1 MNMSKK
7 FDKRKKVVYDLICD
21 DLYTPMKFKELAM
34 LLRVAKED
42 RDELRQIL
50 ESLEQEGKIYL
61 SKRGKYCKGHAK
73 RLTGVFRA
81 SLKGFG
87 FVVLDEDGSA
97 DVFIGEDD
105 ICGAF
110 DGDHVEIVLTKEPE
124 GRSREGKLDYIS
136 DLGCNGI
143 WLMPIM
149 PSPTYHKYDTT
160 DYEAVDEAYG
170 TADDFKELASAC
182 HKKGIRL
189 IIDVAMNHSS
199 SQHPWFTQACE
210 YLAGLKAGE
219 KPDDTVCPYVDY
231 YHFSD
236 KQEGTTYYA
245 VPGSSSWWYEGSFWS
260 EMPDL
265 NLKSPAVQKEFEE
278 VADYWIDLGVDG
290 FRMDAAMH
298 YEENATNA
306 NCDILNKLYTYCK
319 EKNPQFYMV
328 SEVWA
333 SENVIADYYASGT
346 PSMFNFDAGTAKG
359 ALVNAVRKGDPVS
372 LVNSMLKY
380 QNDFSA
386 KNPDYIDAPFL
397 SNHDMARIAN
407 TLVNDPD
414 KIKTAAGLLM
424 TMNGSPFVYYGEEI
438 GMNSSGTKDENKR
451 IPMVWSKTDITG
463 MTKGPADMDAGIESP
478 FPAEDEQEKDKDS
491 ILSYYKNAL
500 RLRNQNPEIARG
512 TIEKVESLC
521 KDSQAAITKTYQD
534 STIGIVYNL
543 GEGNDT
549 VDLKGTALENMNLEG
564 SLTLK
569 EETVQ
574 LKDGKLEMPPCSIVV
589 LK

>member
-1 MNMSKK
+1 MTTG
-7 FDKRKKVVYDLICD
+7 FCH
-21 DLYTPMKFKELAM
+21 PMKKGKVMKKRILSAVVVLVLFAGVLAGCISGNGTQE
-34 LLRVAKED
+34 AKLNIIDDNYRNYYEIFVGSFYD
-42 RDELRQIL
+42 SD
-50 ESLEQEGKIYL
+50 GD
-61 SKRGKYCKGHAK
+61 GMGD
-73 RLTGVFRA
+73 
-81 SLKGFG
+81 LKG
-87 FVVLDEDGSA
+87 
-97 DVFIGEDD
+97 
-105 ICGAF
+105 
-110 DGDHVEIVLTKEPE
+110 VEE
-124 GRSREGKLDYIS
+124 KLDYIS

-170 TADDFKELASAC
+170 SADDFKELASAC
-182 HKKGIRL
+182 HEKGIRL

-245 VPGSSSWWYEGSFWS
+245 VPGSSNWWYEGSFWS

-380 QNDFSA
+380 QNDFSQ

-451 IPMVWSKTDITG
+451 IPMVWSKTDTTG

-543 GEGNDT
+543 GEGNGT

-574 LKDGKLEMPPCSIVV
+574 LKDGKLEMPACSIAV

>member
-1 MNMSKK
+1 MTTG
-7 FDKRKKVVYDLICD
+7 FCH
-21 DLYTPMKFKELAM
+21 PMKKGKVMKKRILSAVVVLVLFAGVLAGCISGNGTQD
-34 LLRVAKED
+34 AKLNIIDDNYRNYYEIFVGSFYD
-42 RDELRQIL
+42 SD
-50 ESLEQEGKIYL
+50 GD
-61 SKRGKYCKGHAK
+61 GMGD
-73 RLTGVFRA
+73 
-81 SLKGFG
+81 LKG
-87 FVVLDEDGSA
+87 
-97 DVFIGEDD
+97 
-105 ICGAF
+105 
-110 DGDHVEIVLTKEPE
+110 VEE
-124 GRSREGKLDYIS
+124 KLDYIS

-170 TADDFKELASAC
+170 SADDFKELASAC
-182 HKKGIRL
+182 HEKGIRL

-245 VPGSSSWWYEGSFWS
+245 VPGSSNWWYEGSFWS

-380 QNDFSA
+380 QNDFSQ

-451 IPMVWSKTDITG
+451 IPMVWSKTDTTG

-478 FPAEDEQEKDKDS
+478 FPAEDEQEQDKDS

-543 GEGNDT
+543 GEGNGT
-549 VDLKGTALENMNLEG
+549 VDLKKTALENMNLEG

-574 LKDGKLEMPPCSIVV
+574 LKDGKLEMPACSIAV

>member
-1 MNMSKK
+1 LTTG
-7 FDKRKKVVYDLICD
+7 FFH
-21 DLYTPMKFKELAM
+21 PMKKGKVMKKRILSAVVVLVLFAGVLAGCISGNGTQD
-34 LLRVAKED
+34 AKLNIIDDNYRNYYEIFVGSFYD
-42 RDELRQIL
+42 SD
-50 ESLEQEGKIYL
+50 GD
-61 SKRGKYCKGHAK
+61 GMGD
-73 RLTGVFRA
+73 
-81 SLKGFG
+81 LKG
-87 FVVLDEDGSA
+87 
-97 DVFIGEDD
+97 
-105 ICGAF
+105 
-110 DGDHVEIVLTKEPE
+110 VEE
-124 GRSREGKLDYIS
+124 KLDYIS

-182 HKKGIRL
+182 HEKGIRL

-380 QNDFSA
+380 QNDFSQ

-451 IPMVWSKTDITG
+451 IPMVWSKTDTTG

-500 RLRNQNPEIARG
+500 CLRNQNPEIARG

-543 GEGNDT
+543 GEGNGT

>member
-1 MNMSKK
+1 LTTG
-7 FDKRKKVVYDLICD
+7 FFH
-21 DLYTPMKFKELAM
+21 PMKKGKVMKKRILSAVVVLVLFAGVLAGCISGNGTQD
-34 LLRVAKED
+34 AKLNIIDDNYRNYYEIFVGSFYD
-42 RDELRQIL
+42 SD
-50 ESLEQEGKIYL
+50 GD
-61 SKRGKYCKGHAK
+61 GMGD
-73 RLTGVFRA
+73 
-81 SLKGFG
+81 LKG
-87 FVVLDEDGSA
+87 
-97 DVFIGEDD
+97 
-105 ICGAF
+105 
-110 DGDHVEIVLTKEPE
+110 VEE
-124 GRSREGKLDYIS
+124 KLDYIS

-182 HKKGIRL
+182 HEKGIRL

-380 QNDFSA
+380 QNDFSK

-451 IPMVWSKTDITG
+451 IPMVWSKTDTTG

-543 GEGNDT
+543 GEGNGT

-574 LKDGKLEMPPCSIVV
+574 LKDGKLEMPACSIAV

>member
-1 MNMSKK
+1 MTTG
-7 FDKRKKVVYDLICD
+7 FFH
-21 DLYTPMKFKELAM
+21 PMKKGKVMKKRILSAVVVLVLFAGVLAGCISGHSTQE
-34 LLRVAKED
+34 AKLNIIDDNYRNYYEIFVGSFYD
-42 RDELRQIL
+42 SD
-50 ESLEQEGKIYL
+50 GD
-61 SKRGKYCKGHAK
+61 GMGD
-73 RLTGVFRA
+73 
-81 SLKGFG
+81 LKG
-87 FVVLDEDGSA
+87 
-97 DVFIGEDD
+97 
-105 ICGAF
+105 
-110 DGDHVEIVLTKEPE
+110 VEE
-124 GRSREGKLDYIS
+124 KLDYIS

-182 HKKGIRL
+182 HEKGIRL

-380 QNDFSA
+380 QNDFSQ

-451 IPMVWSKTDITG
+451 IPMVWSKTDTTG

-478 FPAEDEQEKDKDS
+478 FPAEDEQEKDKDKDS

-574 LKDGKLEMPPCSIVV
+574 LKDGKLEMPSCSIAV

>member
-1 MNMSKK
+1 LTIG
-7 FDKRKKVVYDLICD
+7 FFH
-21 DLYTPMKFKELAM
+21 PMKKGKVMKKRILSAVVVLVLFAGVLAGCISGNGTQD
-34 LLRVAKED
+34 AKLNIIDDNYRNYYEIFVGSFYD
-42 RDELRQIL
+42 SD
-50 ESLEQEGKIYL
+50 GD
-61 SKRGKYCKGHAK
+61 GMGD
-73 RLTGVFRA
+73 
-81 SLKGFG
+81 LKG
-87 FVVLDEDGSA
+87 
-97 DVFIGEDD
+97 
-105 ICGAF
+105 
-110 DGDHVEIVLTKEPE
+110 VEE
-124 GRSREGKLDYIS
+124 KLDYIS

-333 SENVIADYYASGT
+333 SENIIADYYASGT

>member
-1 MNMSKK
+1 MKK
-7 FDKRKKVVYDLICD
+7 RILSAVVVLVLFAGVLAGCISGNGTQDAKLNIIDDNYRNYYEIFVGSFYDSD
-21 DLYTPMKFKELAM
+21 GDGMG
-34 LLRVAKED
+34 D
-42 RDELRQIL
+42 
-50 ESLEQEGKIYL
+50 
-61 SKRGKYCKGHAK
+61 
-73 RLTGVFRA
+73 
-81 SLKGFG
+81 LKG
-87 FVVLDEDGSA
+87 
-97 DVFIGEDD
+97 
-105 ICGAF
+105 
-110 DGDHVEIVLTKEPE
+110 VEE
-124 GRSREGKLDYIS
+124 KLDYIS

-182 HKKGIRL
+182 HEKGIRL

-319 EKNPQFYMV
+319 E
-328 SEVWA
+328 
-333 SENVIADYYASGT
+333 
-346 PSMFNFDAGTAKG
+346 
-359 ALVNAVRKGDPVS
+359 RKGDPVS

-380 QNDFSA
+380 QNDFSQ

-451 IPMVWSKTDITG
+451 IPMVWSKTDTTG

-478 FPAEDEQEKDKDS
+478 FPAEDEQEKDKDKDS

-549 VDLKGTALENMNLEG
+549 VDLKKTALENMNLEG

>member
-1 MNMSKK
+1 LTTG
-7 FDKRKKVVYDLICD
+7 FFH
-21 DLYTPMKFKELAM
+21 PMKKGKVMKKRILSAVVVLVLFAGVLAGCISGNGTQD
-34 LLRVAKED
+34 AKLNIIDDNYRNYYEIFVGSFYD
-42 RDELRQIL
+42 SD
-50 ESLEQEGKIYL
+50 GD
-61 SKRGKYCKGHAK
+61 GMGD
-73 RLTGVFRA
+73 
-81 SLKGFG
+81 LKG
-87 FVVLDEDGSA
+87 
-97 DVFIGEDD
+97 
-105 ICGAF
+105 
-110 DGDHVEIVLTKEPE
+110 VEE
-124 GRSREGKLDYIS
+124 KLDYIS

-170 TADDFKELASAC
+170 SADDFKELASAC
-182 HKKGIRL
+182 HEKGIRL

-380 QNDFSA
+380 QNDFSQ

-451 IPMVWSKTDITG
+451 IPMVWSKTDTTG

>member
-1 MNMSKK
+1 MTAG
-7 FDKRKKVVYDLICD
+7 FFH
-21 DLYTPMKFKELAM
+21 PMKKGKVMKKRILSAVVVLVLFAGVLAGCISGNGTQE
-34 LLRVAKED
+34 AKLNIMDDNYRNYYEIFVGSFYD
-42 RDELRQIL
+42 SD
-50 ESLEQEGKIYL
+50 GD
-61 SKRGKYCKGHAK
+61 GMGD
-73 RLTGVFRA
+73 
-81 SLKGFG
+81 LKG
-87 FVVLDEDGSA
+87 
-97 DVFIGEDD
+97 
-105 ICGAF
+105 
-110 DGDHVEIVLTKEPE
+110 VEE
-124 GRSREGKLDYIS
+124 KLDYIS

-182 HKKGIRL
+182 HEKGIRL

>member
-1 MNMSKK
+1 MPTG
-7 FDKRKKVVYDLICD
+7 FFH
-21 DLYTPMKFKELAM
+21 PMKKGKVMKKRILSAVVVLVLFAGVLAGCISGNGTQD
-34 LLRVAKED
+34 AKLNIIDDNYRNYYEIFVGSFYD
-42 RDELRQIL
+42 SD
-50 ESLEQEGKIYL
+50 GD
-61 SKRGKYCKGHAK
+61 GMGD
-73 RLTGVFRA
+73 
-81 SLKGFG
+81 LKG
-87 FVVLDEDGSA
+87 
-97 DVFIGEDD
+97 
-105 ICGAF
+105 
-110 DGDHVEIVLTKEPE
+110 VEE
-124 GRSREGKLDYIS
+124 KLDYIS

-170 TADDFKELASAC
+170 SADDFKELASAC
-182 HKKGIRL
+182 HEKGIRL

-380 QNDFSA
+380 QNDFSQ

-451 IPMVWSKTDITG
+451 IPMVWSKTDTTG

-500 RLRNQNPEIARG
+500 CLRNQNPEIARG

>member
-1 MNMSKK
+1 LTTG
-7 FDKRKKVVYDLICD
+7 FFH
-21 DLYTPMKFKELAM
+21 PMKKGKVMKKRILSAVVVLVLFAGVLAGCISGNGTQD
-34 LLRVAKED
+34 AKLNIIDDNYRNYYEIFVGSFYD
-42 RDELRQIL
+42 SD
-50 ESLEQEGKIYL
+50 GD
-61 SKRGKYCKGHAK
+61 GMGD
-73 RLTGVFRA
+73 
-81 SLKGFG
+81 LKG
-87 FVVLDEDGSA
+87 
-97 DVFIGEDD
+97 
-105 ICGAF
+105 
-110 DGDHVEIVLTKEPE
+110 VEE
-124 GRSREGKLDYIS
+124 KLDYIS

-182 HKKGIRL
+182 HEKGIRL

-451 IPMVWSKTDITG
+451 IPMVWSKTDTTG

-543 GEGNDT
+543 GEGNGT
-549 VDLKGTALENMNLEG
+549 VDLKKTALENMNLEG

-574 LKDGKLEMPPCSIVV
+574 LKDGKLEMPACSIAV

>member
-1 MNMSKK
+1 MPAIPLPAYRSVGRLTTG
-7 FDKRKKVVYDLICD
+7 FFH
-21 DLYTPMKFKELAM
+21 PMKKGKVMKKRILSAVVVLVLFAGVLAGCISGNGTQD
-34 LLRVAKED
+34 AKLNIIDDNYRNYYEIFVGSFYD
-42 RDELRQIL
+42 SD
-50 ESLEQEGKIYL
+50 GD
-61 SKRGKYCKGHAK
+61 GMGD
-73 RLTGVFRA
+73 
-81 SLKGFG
+81 LKG
-87 FVVLDEDGSA
+87 
-97 DVFIGEDD
+97 
-105 ICGAF
+105 
-110 DGDHVEIVLTKEPE
+110 VEE
-124 GRSREGKLDYIS
+124 KLDYIS

-182 HKKGIRL
+182 HEKGIRL

-380 QNDFSA
+380 QNDFSQ

-451 IPMVWSKTDITG
+451 IPMVWSKTDTTG

-500 RLRNQNPEIARG
+500 CLRNQNPEIARG

-543 GEGNDT
+543 GEGNGT

>member
-1 MNMSKK
+1 LTTG
-7 FDKRKKVVYDLICD
+7 FFH
-21 DLYTPMKFKELAM
+21 PMKKGKVMKKRILSAVVVLVLFAGVLAGCISGNGTQD
-34 LLRVAKED
+34 AKLNIIDDNYRNYYEIFVGSFYD
-42 RDELRQIL
+42 SD
-50 ESLEQEGKIYL
+50 GD
-61 SKRGKYCKGHAK
+61 GMGD
-73 RLTGVFRA
+73 
-81 SLKGFG
+81 LKG
-87 FVVLDEDGSA
+87 
-97 DVFIGEDD
+97 
-105 ICGAF
+105 
-110 DGDHVEIVLTKEPE
+110 VEE
-124 GRSREGKLDYIS
+124 KLDYIS

-182 HKKGIRL
+182 HEKGIRL

-306 NCDILNKLYTYCK
+306 NCNILNELYTYCK
-319 EKNPQFYMV
+319 ERNPQFYMV

-380 QNDFSA
+380 QNDFSQ

>member
-1 MNMSKK
+1 MTTG
-7 FDKRKKVVYDLICD
+7 FFH
-21 DLYTPMKFKELAM
+21 PMK
-34 LLRVAKED
+34 
-42 RDELRQIL
+42 
-50 ESLEQEGKIYL
+50 EGKVMKKRIL
-61 SKRGKYCKGHAK
+61 SAVVVLVLFAGVLAGCISGNGTQDAK
-73 RLTGVFRA
+73 LNIIDDNYRNYYEIFVGSFYD
-81 SLKGFG
+81 SDGDGMGDLKG
-87 FVVLDEDGSA
+87 
-97 DVFIGEDD
+97 
-105 ICGAF
+105 
-110 DGDHVEIVLTKEPE
+110 VEE
-124 GRSREGKLDYIS
+124 KLDYIS

-170 TADDFKELASAC
+170 SADDFKELASAC
-182 HKKGIRL
+182 HEKGIRL

-245 VPGSSSWWYEGSFWS
+245 VPGSSNWWYEGSFWS

-380 QNDFSA
+380 QKDFSQ

-451 IPMVWSKTDITG
+451 IPMVWSKTDTTG

-478 FPAEDEQEKDKDS
+478 FPAEDEQEQDKDS

-543 GEGNDT
+543 GEGNGT

-574 LKDGKLEMPPCSIVV
+574 LKDGKLEMPACSIAV

>member
-1 MNMSKK
+1 LTTG
-7 FDKRKKVVYDLICD
+7 FFH
-21 DLYTPMKFKELAM
+21 PMKKGKVMKKRILSAVVVLVLFAGVLAGCISGNGTQD
-34 LLRVAKED
+34 AKLNIIDDNYRNYYEIFVGSFYD
-42 RDELRQIL
+42 SD
-50 ESLEQEGKIYL
+50 GD
-61 SKRGKYCKGHAK
+61 GMGD
-73 RLTGVFRA
+73 
-81 SLKGFG
+81 LKG
-87 FVVLDEDGSA
+87 
-97 DVFIGEDD
+97 
-105 ICGAF
+105 
-110 DGDHVEIVLTKEPE
+110 VEE
-124 GRSREGKLDYIS
+124 KLDYIS

-182 HKKGIRL
+182 HEKGIRL

-380 QNDFSA
+380 QNDFSQ

-451 IPMVWSKTDITG
+451 IPMVWSKTDTTG

-543 GEGNDT
+543 GEGNGT

-574 LKDGKLEMPPCSIVV
+574 LKDGKLEMPACSIAV

>member
-1 MNMSKK
+1 MKK
-7 FDKRKKVVYDLICD
+7 RILSAVVVLVLFAGVLAGCISGNGTQDAKLNIIDDNYRNYYEIFVGSFYDSD
-21 DLYTPMKFKELAM
+21 GDGMG
-34 LLRVAKED
+34 D
-42 RDELRQIL
+42 
-50 ESLEQEGKIYL
+50 
-61 SKRGKYCKGHAK
+61 
-73 RLTGVFRA
+73 
-81 SLKGFG
+81 LKG
-87 FVVLDEDGSA
+87 
-97 DVFIGEDD
+97 
-105 ICGAF
+105 
-110 DGDHVEIVLTKEPE
+110 VEE
-124 GRSREGKLDYIS
+124 KLDYIS

-182 HKKGIRL
+182 HEKGIRL

-359 ALVNAVRKGDPVS
+359 ALVNAVRKGDPIS

-380 QNDFSA
+380 QNDFSQ

-451 IPMVWSKTDITG
+451 IPMVWSKTDTTG

-478 FPAEDEQEKDKDS
+478 FPAEDEQEQDKDS

-543 GEGNDT
+543 GEGNGT

-574 LKDGKLEMPPCSIVV
+574 LKDGKLEMPACSIAV
-589 LK
+589 LTNYSSFKLSFLSDCSILSIL

>member
-1 MNMSKK
+1 M
-7 FDKRKKVVYDLICD
+7 
-21 DLYTPMKFKELAM
+21 
-34 LLRVAKED
+34 
-42 RDELRQIL
+42 
-50 ESLEQEGKIYL
+50 
-61 SKRGKYCKGHAK
+61 
-73 RLTGVFRA
+73 
-81 SLKGFG
+81 GF
-87 FVVLDEDGSA
+87 
-97 DVFIGEDD
+97 
-105 ICGAF
+105 
-110 DGDHVEIVLTKEPE
+110 T
-124 GRSREGKLDYIS
+124 
-136 DLGCNGI
+136 GI
-143 WLMPIM
+143 WLTPIM
-149 PSPTYHKYDTT
+149 PSPTYHKYDAT
-160 DYEAVDEAYG
+160 DYYG
-170 TADDFKELASAC
+170 IDPSFGTMEDFETLLKEC
-182 HKKGIRL
+182 HKRNIRL
-189 IIDVAMNHSS
+189 IMDLVFNHTSS
-199 SQHPWFTQACE
+199 SHPWFLEACD
-210 YLAGLKAGE
+210 YLEQLGE
-219 KPDDTVCPYVDY
+219 KEPDENECKYVNY
-231 YHFSD
+231 YNFAKD
-236 KQEGTTYYA
+236 QAQTPNWYQI
-245 VPGSSSWWYEGSFWS
+245 GSSDWYYEGVFWDG
-260 EMPDL
+260 MPDL
-265 NLKSPAVQKEFEE
+265 NLNSEAVREE
-278 VADYWIDLGVDG
+278 LEQVASFWLEKGADG
-290 FRMDAAMH
+290 FRLDAAKE
-298 YEENATNA
+298 YFTGYA
-306 NCDILNKLYTYCK
+306 
-319 EKNPQFYMV
+319 EKNIEVLNWFETYVKSVKPEAYLV
-328 SEVWA
+328 AEVW
-333 SENVIADYYASGT
+333 EGQGVLQEYYKSGID
-346 PSMFNFDAGTAKG
+346 SLFNFPASQQDGAIIKTAK
-359 ALVNAVRKGDPVS
+359 ARVTP
-372 LVNSMLKY
+372 
-380 QNDFSA
+380 QQFFSWMVKQQTA
-386 KNPDYIDAPFL
+386 DRLANPDYIDAPFL

>member
-1 MNMSKK
+1 MMK
-7 FDKRKKVVYDLICD
+7 DRKP
-21 DLYTPMKFKELAM
+21 TGFFHPMKKGKVMKKRILSAVVVLVLFAGVLAGCISGNGTQD
-34 LLRVAKED
+34 AKLNIIDDNYRNYYEIFVGSFYD
-42 RDELRQIL
+42 SD
-50 ESLEQEGKIYL
+50 GD
-61 SKRGKYCKGHAK
+61 GMGD
-73 RLTGVFRA
+73 
-81 SLKGFG
+81 LKG
-87 FVVLDEDGSA
+87 
-97 DVFIGEDD
+97 
-105 ICGAF
+105 
-110 DGDHVEIVLTKEPE
+110 VEE
-124 GRSREGKLDYIS
+124 KLDYIS

-182 HKKGIRL
+182 HEKGIRL

-380 QNDFSA
+380 QNDFSK

-451 IPMVWSKTDITG
+451 IPMVWSKTDTTG

-543 GEGNDT
+543 GEGNGT

-574 LKDGKLEMPPCSIVV
+574 LKDGKLEMPACSIAV

>member
-1 MNMSKK
+1 MTTGI
-7 FDKRKKVVYDLICD
+7 FH
-21 DLYTPMKFKELAM
+21 PMKKGKVMKKRILSAVVVLVLFAGVLAGCISGNGTQD
-34 LLRVAKED
+34 AKLNIIDDNYRNYYEIFVGSFYD
-42 RDELRQIL
+42 SD
-50 ESLEQEGKIYL
+50 GD
-61 SKRGKYCKGHAK
+61 GMGD
-73 RLTGVFRA
+73 
-81 SLKGFG
+81 LKG
-87 FVVLDEDGSA
+87 
-97 DVFIGEDD
+97 
-105 ICGAF
+105 
-110 DGDHVEIVLTKEPE
+110 VEE
-124 GRSREGKLDYIS
+124 KLDYIS

-182 HKKGIRL
+182 HEKGIRL

>member
-1 MNMSKK
+1 LTTG
-7 FDKRKKVVYDLICD
+7 FFH
-21 DLYTPMKFKELAM
+21 PMKKGKVMKKRILSAVVVLVLFAGVLAGCISGNGTQD
-34 LLRVAKED
+34 AKLNIIDDNYRNYYEIFVGSFYD
-42 RDELRQIL
+42 SD
-50 ESLEQEGKIYL
+50 GD
-61 SKRGKYCKGHAK
+61 GMGD
-73 RLTGVFRA
+73 
-81 SLKGFG
+81 LKG
-87 FVVLDEDGSA
+87 
-97 DVFIGEDD
+97 
-105 ICGAF
+105 
-110 DGDHVEIVLTKEPE
+110 VEE
-124 GRSREGKLDYIS
+124 KLDYIS

-182 HKKGIRL
+182 HEKGIRL

-306 NCDILNKLYTYCK
+306 NCNILNELYTYCK
-319 EKNPQFYMV
+319 ERNPQFYMV

-380 QNDFSA
+380 QNDFSQ

-424 TMNGSPFVYYGEEI
+424 TMNGSPFVYYGDEI

-451 IPMVWSKTDITG
+451 IPMVWSKTDTTG

-512 TIEKVESLC
+512 TIEKVEDLC

>member
-1 MNMSKK
+1 LTTG
-7 FDKRKKVVYDLICD
+7 FFH
-21 DLYTPMKFKELAM
+21 PMKKGKVMKKRILSAVVVLVLFAGVLAGCISGNGTQE
-34 LLRVAKED
+34 AKLNIIDDNYRNYYEIFVGSFYD
-42 RDELRQIL
+42 SD
-50 ESLEQEGKIYL
+50 GD
-61 SKRGKYCKGHAK
+61 GMGD
-73 RLTGVFRA
+73 
-81 SLKGFG
+81 LKG
-87 FVVLDEDGSA
+87 
-97 DVFIGEDD
+97 
-105 ICGAF
+105 
-110 DGDHVEIVLTKEPE
+110 VEE
-124 GRSREGKLDYIS
+124 KLDYIS

-182 HKKGIRL
+182 HEKGIRL

-380 QNDFSA
+380 QNDFSQ

-451 IPMVWSKTDITG
+451 IPMVWSKTDTTG

-478 FPAEDEQEKDKDS
+478 FPAEDEQEKDKDKDS

-543 GEGNDT
+543 GEGNGT

-574 LKDGKLEMPPCSIVV
+574 LKDGKLEMPACSIAV

>member
-1 MNMSKK
+1 LTTG
-7 FDKRKKVVYDLICD
+7 FFH
-21 DLYTPMKFKELAM
+21 PMKKGKVMKKRILSAVVVLVLFAGVLAGCISGNGTQD
-34 LLRVAKED
+34 AKLNIIDDNYRNYYEIFVGSFYD
-42 RDELRQIL
+42 SD
-50 ESLEQEGKIYL
+50 GD
-61 SKRGKYCKGHAK
+61 GMGD
-73 RLTGVFRA
+73 
-81 SLKGFG
+81 LKG
-87 FVVLDEDGSA
+87 
-97 DVFIGEDD
+97 
-105 ICGAF
+105 
-110 DGDHVEIVLTKEPE
+110 VEE
-124 GRSREGKLDYIS
+124 KLDYIS

-182 HKKGIRL
+182 HEKGIRL

-380 QNDFSA
+380 QNDFSK

-451 IPMVWSKTDITG
+451 IPMVWSKTDTTG

-543 GEGNDT
+543 GEGNGT
-549 VDLKGTALENMNLEG
+549 VDLKKTALENMNLEG

-574 LKDGKLEMPPCSIVV
+574 LKDGKLEMPACSIAV

>member
-1 MNMSKK
+1 LTTG
-7 FDKRKKVVYDLICD
+7 FFH
-21 DLYTPMKFKELAM
+21 PMKKGKVMKKRILSAVVVLVLFAGVLAGCISGNGTQD
-34 LLRVAKED
+34 AKLNIIDDNYRNYYEIFVGSFYD
-42 RDELRQIL
+42 SD
-50 ESLEQEGKIYL
+50 GD
-61 SKRGKYCKGHAK
+61 GMGD
-73 RLTGVFRA
+73 
-81 SLKGFG
+81 LKG
-87 FVVLDEDGSA
+87 
-97 DVFIGEDD
+97 
-105 ICGAF
+105 
-110 DGDHVEIVLTKEPE
+110 VEE
-124 GRSREGKLDYIS
+124 KLDYIS

-182 HKKGIRL
+182 HEKGIRL

-380 QNDFSA
+380 QNDFSQ

-451 IPMVWSKTDITG
+451 IPMVWSKTDTTG

-478 FPAEDEQEKDKDS
+478 FPAEDEQEKDKDKDS

-549 VDLKGTALENMNLEG
+549 VDLKGTTLENMNLEG

-574 LKDGKLEMPPCSIVV
+574 LKDGKLEMPACSIAV

>member
-1 MNMSKK
+1 MTTG
-7 FDKRKKVVYDLICD
+7 FCH
-21 DLYTPMKFKELAM
+21 PMKKGKVMKKRILSAVVVLVLFAGVLAGCISGNGTQD
-34 LLRVAKED
+34 AKLNIIDDNYRNYYEIFVGSFYD
-42 RDELRQIL
+42 SD
-50 ESLEQEGKIYL
+50 GD
-61 SKRGKYCKGHAK
+61 GMGD
-73 RLTGVFRA
+73 
-81 SLKGFG
+81 LKG
-87 FVVLDEDGSA
+87 
-97 DVFIGEDD
+97 
-105 ICGAF
+105 
-110 DGDHVEIVLTKEPE
+110 VEE
-124 GRSREGKLDYIS
+124 KLDYIS

-170 TADDFKELASAC
+170 SADDFKELASAC
-182 HKKGIRL
+182 HEKGIRL

-245 VPGSSSWWYEGSFWS
+245 VPGSSNWWYEGSFWS

-380 QNDFSA
+380 QNDFSQ

-451 IPMVWSKTDITG
+451 IPMVWSKTDTTG

-543 GEGNDT
+543 GEGNGT
-549 VDLKGTALENMNLEG
+549 VDLKKTALENMNLEG

-574 LKDGKLEMPPCSIVV
+574 LKDGKLEMPACSIAV

>member
-1 MNMSKK
+1 LTTG
-7 FDKRKKVVYDLICD
+7 FFH
-21 DLYTPMKFKELAM
+21 PMKKGKVMKKRILSAVVVLVLFAGVLAGCISGNGTQD
-34 LLRVAKED
+34 AKLNIIDDNYRNYYEIFVGSFYD
-42 RDELRQIL
+42 SD
-50 ESLEQEGKIYL
+50 GD
-61 SKRGKYCKGHAK
+61 GMGD
-73 RLTGVFRA
+73 
-81 SLKGFG
+81 LKG
-87 FVVLDEDGSA
+87 
-97 DVFIGEDD
+97 
-105 ICGAF
+105 
-110 DGDHVEIVLTKEPE
+110 VEE
-124 GRSREGKLDYIS
+124 KLDYIS

-149 PSPTYHKYDTT
+149 PSLTYHKYDTT

-182 HKKGIRL
+182 HEKGIRL

-451 IPMVWSKTDITG
+451 IPMVWSKTDTTG

>member
-1 MNMSKK
+1 MKK
-7 FDKRKKVVYDLICD
+7 RILSAVVVLVLFAGVLAGCISGNGTQDAKLNIIDDNYRNYYEIFVGSFYDSD
-21 DLYTPMKFKELAM
+21 GDGMG
-34 LLRVAKED
+34 D
-42 RDELRQIL
+42 
-50 ESLEQEGKIYL
+50 
-61 SKRGKYCKGHAK
+61 
-73 RLTGVFRA
+73 
-81 SLKGFG
+81 LKG
-87 FVVLDEDGSA
+87 
-97 DVFIGEDD
+97 
-105 ICGAF
+105 
-110 DGDHVEIVLTKEPE
+110 VEE
-124 GRSREGKLDYIS
+124 KLDYIS

-170 TADDFKELASAC
+170 SADDFKELASAC
-182 HKKGIRL
+182 HEKGIRL

-451 IPMVWSKTDITG
+451 IPMVWSKTDTTG

-574 LKDGKLEMPPCSIVV
+574 LKDGKLEMPACSIVV
-589 LK
+589 CQIVVYYLYYRWGRNRLN

>member
-1 MNMSKK
+1 LTTG
-7 FDKRKKVVYDLICD
+7 FFH
-21 DLYTPMKFKELAM
+21 PMKKGKVMKKRILSAVVVLVLFAGVLAGCISGNGTQD
-34 LLRVAKED
+34 AKLNIIDDNYRNYYEIFVGSFYD
-42 RDELRQIL
+42 SD
-50 ESLEQEGKIYL
+50 GD
-61 SKRGKYCKGHAK
+61 GMGD
-73 RLTGVFRA
+73 
-81 SLKGFG
+81 LKG
-87 FVVLDEDGSA
+87 
-97 DVFIGEDD
+97 
-105 ICGAF
+105 
-110 DGDHVEIVLTKEPE
+110 VEE
-124 GRSREGKLDYIS
+124 KLDYIS

-170 TADDFKELASAC
+170 SVDDFKELASAC
-182 HKKGIRL
+182 HEKGIRL

-380 QNDFSA
+380 QNDFSQ

-451 IPMVWSKTDITG
+451 IPMVWSKTDTTG

-500 RLRNQNPEIARG
+500 CLRNQNPEIARG

-543 GEGNDT
+543 GEGNGT

-574 LKDGKLEMPPCSIVV
+574 LKDGKLEMPACSIAV